1 MHQSHHQSHLNV
13 MSIGRRLKRLYEKR
27 DLYQMELENLHMS
40 EPSEMWYKAIRED
53 LESKIAMIEDSIDN
67 LKYEQKM
74 MRPFFWTTVAFVI
87 ISIGLLI
94 YGYVRSKI

>member
-1 MHQSHHQSHLNV
+1 
-13 MSIGRRLKRLYEKR
+13 MSIGRRLKQLCEKR

-40 EPSEMWYKAIRED
+40 EPSEMWYKANRDE
-53 LESKIAMIEDSIDN
+53 LESKIAMIEDAIDN

-87 ISIGLLI
+87 ISMGLLI
-94 YGYVRSKI
+94 YAYVRSEI